1 MRDTEAA
8 ASTSLF
14 HAGIN
19 FGTFDLIKGHFEK
32 AASKTRKQR
41 PGMPFLNAF
50 ELFLAGALAK
60 VVATVF
66 TYPLIRA
73 KVKMMSARE
82 EVQDDKAD
90 AQQMFAAIDKNCNGI
105 LSHTELK
112 NYLKGQSW
120 AQQILSGDGFHW
132 QELFAELDLDKD
144 GHIDLEEFI
153 TFYRDNIQ
161 ALVSARVVQQNVIG
175 VMLATVR
182 EQGLRGSFQ
191 GCREQIVLTV
201 TKQALVLTNKEYIN
215 AFVSYLFASVAKVK
229 Q

>member
-1 MRDTEAA
+1 
-8 ASTSLF
+8 
-14 HAGIN
+14 
-19 FGTFDLIKGHFEK
+19 
-32 AASKTRKQR
+32 
-41 PGMPFLNAF
+41 
-50 ELFLAGALAK
+50 
-60 VVATVF
+60 
-66 TYPLIRA
+66 
-73 KVKMMSARE
+73 
-82 EVQDDKAD
+82 
-90 AQQMFAAIDKNCNGI
+90 
-105 LSHTELK
+105 
-112 NYLKGQSW
+112 
-120 AQQILSGDGFHW
+120 
-132 QELFAELDLDKD
+132 LDLDKD